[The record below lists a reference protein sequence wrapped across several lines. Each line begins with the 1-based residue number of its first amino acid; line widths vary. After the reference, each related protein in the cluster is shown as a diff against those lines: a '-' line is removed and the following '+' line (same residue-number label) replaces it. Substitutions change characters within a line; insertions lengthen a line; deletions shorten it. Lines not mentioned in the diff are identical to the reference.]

1 MRGRG
6 RARALTVLLAIQ
18 ALCAV
23 FFVADVLADF
33 RLGGWLPHTIF
44 EAFVAGALG
53 AGVLLCARE
62 LRLVVEDMRR
72 AEAAVSAASGA
83 LGEVIAGRFAEWG
96 LTGAESDVALFAL
109 KGFDTA
115 EIAELRGAA
124 PGTVRAQL
132 ARIYAKAGV
141 ASRAG
146 LVALFIEDLLP
157 GLPSPDAQASG
168 AAISTSAPSRT
179 AV

>member
-1 MRGRG
+1 VKG
-6 RARALTVLLAIQ
+6 RARALTALLAIQ

-23 FFVADVLADF
+23 FFVADVIADF
-33 RLGGWLPHTIF
+33 RLGGWLPHTMF
-44 EAFVAGALG
+44 EAVVAFALG
-53 AGVLLCARE
+53 VGVVLCARE
-62 LRLVVEDMRR
+62 LRHVLEDMRR

-83 LGEVIAGRFAEWG
+83 LGRVIADRFALWG
-96 LTGAESDVALFAL
+96 LTAAEADVALFAI

-124 PGTVRAQL
+124 SGTVRAQL

-141 ASRAG
+141 ANRAG
-146 LVALFIEDLLP
+146 LVALFVEDLLP
-157 GLPSPDAQASG
+157 GLPAPAAQASG
-168 AAISTSAPSRT
+168 AEITTSAPSRT